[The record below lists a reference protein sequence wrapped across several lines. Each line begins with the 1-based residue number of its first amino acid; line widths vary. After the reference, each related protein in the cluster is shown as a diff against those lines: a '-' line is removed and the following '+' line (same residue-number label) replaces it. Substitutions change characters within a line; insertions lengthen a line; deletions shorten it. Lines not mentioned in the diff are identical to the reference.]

1 MVLRLGVD
9 TGGTFTDL
17 ALADGDRGV
26 IAVLKVPS
34 TRHDPG
40 EAILDGIR
48 RLIGDHGADPA
59 TIGFLGHGTTVATN
73 AVLENTAARVGMLTT
88 RGFRDVLELA
98 RQRRPALYD
107 LDVPKPDPVVPR
119 DLRLEIPERLGPDG
133 SVVTPLDL
141 AQARKSLEALT
152 GAGAE
157 AIAVC
162 LLHSYAS
169 PGHEE
174 RLRELAAELAPG
186 IPVSLSSDVLREFRE
201 YGRFTTTVLNAALI
215 PVMASYLR
223 RLSDAVTATGITSG
237 LHVIASNGG
246 VMSAHTAADHPV
258 GTLFS
263 GPSAGVLGA
272 VRVAS
277 AAGHGDII
285 TFDMGGTST
294 DVCLIRDGVIPVV
307 HEREMAGKPVLG
319 AMADIH
325 SVGAGGGSI
334 AWVDDGGLLKTGP
347 RSAGARPGPAAYGHG
362 GTEPTVT
369 DANVVLGYLHPD
381 APLAGTLRVDTEAA
395 RAAIHAKVGG
405 PLRLSTEQAADGI
418 LRVLQAS
425 LVRAVRAI
433 SVERGTDP
441 RDFTLMAFGG
451 AGGLHAARLAREL
464 GIRRVLVPPSP
475 GILCAFGALAADL
488 RADFSATCL
497 TSADA
502 AGLPAL
508 RDALA
513 VLADR
518 ARDWLDGE
526 GVPPGTARREAT
538 VELRYAGQNYQ
549 LPAGIGL
556 DPDTGA
562 LAAAVAAFHRG
573 HEERY
578 GYAAPAEPV
587 QAVTVRLTVTAPTA
601 EIGTVTLPPAA
612 GPAEPAALRKV
623 YFAEAGAAI
632 DCPVYE
638 RAAFGAGTTLAGP
651 AIVGQLD
658 STTVVLP
665 GQRARV
671 DAAGNLL
678 IEEES
683 A

>member
-1 MVLRLGVD
+1 MVLRLGID

-17 ALADGDRGV
+17 ALADGTRGV

-34 TRHDPG
+34 TRHDPA
-40 EAILDGIR
+40 EAILNGIGQLLR
-48 RLIGDHGADPA
+48 ENQIGPA
-59 TIGFLGHGTTVATN
+59 EIGFLGHGTTVATN
-73 AVLENTAARVGMLTT
+73 AVLENTTARVGMLTT
-88 RGFRDVLELA
+88 SGFRDVIELA

-119 DLRLEIPERLGPDG
+119 ELRLEVTERLDWDG
-133 SVVTPLDL
+133 SVVTAVDV
-141 AQARKSLEALT
+141 AGARKALETLA
-152 GAGAE
+152 GAGVD

-162 LLHSYAS
+162 LLHSYAN
-169 PGHEE
+169 PAHEAQ
-174 RLRELAAELAPG
+174 LRELAGEVAPG
-186 IPVSLSSDVLREFRE
+186 LPVSVSSDVLREFRE

-215 PVMASYLR
+215 PVMARYLR
-223 RLSDAVTATGITSG
+223 RLSGAAGAAGIECG
-237 LHVIASNGG
+237 LHVIQSNGG
-246 VMSAHTAADHPV
+246 VMSAHAAADHPV
-258 GTLFS
+258 ATLFS

-272 VRVAS
+272 VRLAS
-277 AAGHGDII
+277 AAGERDII

-294 DVCLIRDGVIPVV
+294 DVCLVRDAVIPVV

-334 AWVDDGGLLKTGP
+334 AWVDDGGLLKVGP
-347 RSAGARPGPAAYGHG
+347 RSAGARPGPASYGHG

-395 RAAIHAKVGG
+395 RAAITAKIGG
-405 PLRLSTEQAADGI
+405 QLGMTPEEAADGI

-441 RDFTLMAFGG
+441 RDFTLMSFGG

-464 GIRRVLVPPSP
+464 GIRRVLVPPAP
-475 GILCAFGALAADL
+475 GILCAYGALAADL

-497 TSADA
+497 ASADA
-502 AGLPAL
+502 SGWPAL
-508 RDALA
+508 RDTLA
-513 VLADR
+513 GLAGR
-518 ARDWLDGE
+518 AASWLDGE
-526 GVPPGTARREAT
+526 GVERDTARYEAV
-538 VELRYAGQNYQ
+538 VELRYTGQNYQ
-549 LPAGIGL
+549 LAVGIDR
-556 DPDTGA
+556 DPDAAA
-562 LAAAVAAFHRG
+562 LAAAVASFHRR

-578 GYAAPAEPV
+578 GYSAPGEPV
-587 QAVTVRLTVTAPTA
+587 QAVTVRLTATAPAA
-601 EIGTVTLPPAA
+601 EIGTVTLPPAT
-612 GPAEPAALRKV
+612 GPAEPASVRKV
-623 YFAEAGAAI
+623 YFTETATAV

-638 RAAFGAGTTLAGP
+638 RASLGAGAIVPGP

-658 STTVVLP
+658 STTVILP
-665 GQRARV
+665 GQHARV

-678 IEEES
+678 IEESE
-683 A
+683 

>member
-1 MVLRLGVD
+1 MVLRLGID

-17 ALADGDRGV
+17 ALADGERGV

-34 TRHDPG
+34 TRHDPA
-40 EAILDGIR
+40 EAILNGIGQLLR
-48 RLIGDHGADPA
+48 ENGVGPA
-59 TIGFLGHGTTVATN
+59 AIGFLGHGTTVATN
-73 AVLENTAARVGMLTT
+73 AVLENTTARVGMLTT
-88 RGFRDVLELA
+88 DGFRDVLELA

-119 DLRLEIPERLGPDG
+119 DLRLEVAERLDWDG
-133 SVVTPLDL
+133 SVVTPVDV
-141 AQARKSLEALT
+141 AGARKSLEALA
-152 GAGAE
+152 GAGVD

-162 LLHSYAS
+162 LLHSYAN
-169 PGHEE
+169 PEHEVL
-174 RLRELAAELAPG
+174 LRDLAAEAAPG
-186 IPVSLSSDVLREFRE
+186 LPVSLSSDVLREFRE
-201 YGRFTTTVLNAALI
+201 YGRFTTTALNAALI
-215 PVMASYLR
+215 PVMARYLR
-223 RLSDAVTATGITSG
+223 RLSEAVAATGITSG
-237 LHVIASNGG
+237 LHVIQSNGG
-246 VMSAHTAADHPV
+246 VMSAHAAADHPV
-258 GTLFS
+258 ATLFS

-277 AAGHGDII
+277 AAGEGDII

-294 DVCLIRDGVIPVV
+294 DVCLIRDAAIPVV

-334 AWVDDGGLLKTGP
+334 AWVDDGGLLKVGP
-347 RSAGARPGPAAYGHG
+347 RSAGARPGPASYGHG

-381 APLAGTLRVDTEAA
+381 APLAGTLRVDVEAA
-395 RAAIHAKVGG
+395 RAAIAARIAD
-405 PLRLSTEQAADGI
+405 PLGMSTEQAADGI

-441 RDFTLMAFGG
+441 RDFTLMSFGG

-464 GIRRVLVPPSP
+464 GIRRVLVPPAP

-508 RDALA
+508 RDALSG
-513 VLADR
+513 LSGR
-518 ARDWLDGE
+518 AAGWLGGE
-526 GVPPGTARREAT
+526 GVGPDAARYEAT
-538 VELRYAGQNYQ
+538 IELRYAGQNYQ
-549 LPAGIGL
+549 LAVGINR
-556 DPDTGA
+556 DPDDGA
-562 LAAAVAAFHRG
+562 LAAAVAAFHRR

-587 QAVTVRLTVTAPTA
+587 QAVTVRLTVTAPAA

-612 GPAEPAALRKV
+612 GPAEPAAVRKV
-623 YFAEAGAAI
+623 YFTEAGSAV
-632 DCPVYE
+632 DCPLYE
-638 RAAFGAGTTLAGP
+638 RASFGVGTSLLGP
-651 AIVGQLD
+651 AIVQQLD

-671 DAAGNLL
+671 DTAGNLL
-678 IEEES
+678 IEESE
-683 A
+683 